1 MSILSGRGM
10 SKAYGPQ
17 VLFDDVAIT
26 IEEGDRVGVLG
37 INGTGKSTLLRVLA
51 GLETADAGTVDRRRG
66 ASVLY
71 LSQEPKLDPDKTPA
85 QIVLEG
91 LAEWSAATTRH
102 AEVTHAIEAGDATPA
117 RLAEQSHLADD
128 VERLG
133 GWECGHV
140 AKGILGKL
148 GIESDDRPTGT
159 MSGGEK
165 RRVALAQILV
175 AAPAL
180 AILDEPTNHLDAETI
195 DWLEGF
201 LVDEFAGA
209 VLMVTHDRYVLD
221 AVATRIVELSRGKLA
236 EFSGNYGA
244 FLEKKEEL
252 ELHEARV
259 EQNRLNFV
267 RNERKWLMRG
277 PKART
282 TKQKARIQRAEAAI
296 AIEGPRAQERV
307 RLEGT
312 DIARTGKTILELA
325 DVTLEIGDKHLFA
338 GLTLNM
344 VPGDRIGVIGKNGS
358 GKTSLL
364 RAVTGD
370 LAPTHGTVTVGKNTK
385 VVLFDQARAQLMDDW
400 SIYDNVAE
408 RFGAE
413 ATGGG
418 MVAIGDRTV
427 NLKSY
432 LEQFLFEPGKQ
443 RQKVGALSGG
453 ERARVALA
461 KALKSGANLL
471 LLDEPTNDLDIST
484 LGALEEMLV
493 EWPGCAIVV
502 SHDRAFLNR
511 VATSIL
517 AFEPGKVTAYP
528 GNYDTYL
535 SLRPEPGKT
544 TPPPAPKKAATP
556 TAVATRP
563 ATATTTAT
571 TTTTTAATP
580 TPTAIVTRPAT
591 ATKKLTYAERI
602 ELEGIMDRVTAAEE
616 RATALERDLADP
628 SLYATR
634 PEAAGKLQADLAAA
648 RAEAHALTAR
658 WEDLEARRG

>member
-1 MSILSGRGM
+1 MSILSARGL

-26 IEEGDRVGVLG
+26 IEEGDRIGVLG
-37 INGTGKSTLLRVLA
+37 VNGTGKSTLLRVMA

-71 LSQEPKLDPDKTPA
+71 LAQEPHLDPDKTPS

-91 LAEWSAATTRH
+91 LSAWSDATTRH
-102 AEVTHAIEAGDATPA
+102 AAVTHAIDEGDASHE
-117 RLAEQSHLADD
+117 RLTEQSHLADE

-133 GWECGHV
+133 GWERGHV
-140 AKGILGKL
+140 AEGILGKL
-148 GIESDDRPTGT
+148 GVDDVHRPVGT

-195 DWLEGF
+195 EWLEGY
-201 LVDEFAGA
+201 LVDEFHGA

-221 AVATRIVELSRGKLA
+221 AVATRIVELSRGKVA
-236 EFSGNYGA
+236 EFEGNYGTY
-244 FLEKKEEL
+244 LDKKEEL
-252 ELHEARV
+252 ELHEART

-277 PKART
+277 AKART

-296 AIEGPRAQERV
+296 AVEGPKAQERV

-312 DIARTGKTILELA
+312 DIARVGKSILDLE
-325 DVTLEIGDKHLFA
+325 DVTLEIGGKHLFA
-338 GLTLNM
+338 GLTLHM
-344 VPGDRIGVIGKNGS
+344 VPGDRIGILGKNGS

-364 RAVTGD
+364 RALTGD
-370 LAPTHGTVTVGKNTK
+370 LAPVAGKIVVGKNTK
-385 VVLFDQARAQLMDDW
+385 VVLFDQARAQLEDDW

-408 RFGAE
+408 RQGAE
-413 ATGGG
+413 SSGGG

-427 NLKSY
+427 NLKTY
-432 LEQFLFEPGKQ
+432 LEQFLFEPSKQ

-461 KALKSGANLL
+461 KALRSGANLL

-493 EWPGCAIVV
+493 EWKGCAIVV

-517 AFEPGKVTAYP
+517 AFEPGKVTAYA
-528 GNYDTYL
+528 GNYDTYM
-535 SLRPEPGKT
+535 SLRPEPGA
-544 TPPPAPKKAATP
+544 APKSIAPKAT
-556 TAVATRP
+556 TTT
-563 ATATTTAT
+563 TATTTAT
-571 TTTTTAATP
+571 ATAA
-580 TPTAIVTRPAT
+580 AT
-591 ATKKLTYAERI
+591 ATAKTSVLPGKKLTYAERI
-602 ELEGIMDRVTAAEE
+602 ELEGILDRISAAEE
-616 RATALERDLADP
+616 RARALEAELAHPD
-628 SLYATR
+628 LYAKR
-634 PEAAGKLQADLAAA
+634 PEAAGKLQADLTAAQ
-648 RAEAHALTAR
+648 AEAHALTAR
-658 WEDLEARRG
+658 WEDLESRRG

>member
-1 MSILSGRGM
+1 MSILSARGV

-26 IEEGDRVGVLG
+26 IEDGDRVGVLG
-37 INGTGKSTLLRVLA
+37 VNGTGKSTLLRVMA
-51 GLETADAGTVDRRRG
+51 GLEVADAGTVDRRRG

-71 LSQEPKLDPDKTPA
+71 LAQEPDLDPDKTPS

-91 LAEWSAATTRH
+91 LAAWSAATTRH
-102 AEVTHAIEAGDATPA
+102 AEVTRAIDAGDSSPA

-133 GWECGHV
+133 GWERRHV
-140 AKGILGKL
+140 AEGILGKL
-148 GIESDDRPTGT
+148 GIEDLHRPTGT

-195 DWLEGF
+195 EWLEGY
-201 LVDEFAGA
+201 LVDEFHGA

-236 EFSGNYGA
+236 EFEGNYGTY
-244 FLEKKEEL
+244 LEKKEEL
-252 ELHEARV
+252 ELHEART

-277 PKART
+277 AKART

-296 AIEGPRAQERV
+296 AIEGPKAQERV

-312 DIARTGKTILELA
+312 DVGRTGKTILDLTCVSLA
-325 DVTLEIGDKHLFA
+325 IGDKHLFS
-338 GLTLNM
+338 GLTLHM
-344 VPGDRIGVIGKNGS
+344 VPGDRFGIIGRNGC

-364 RAVTGD
+364 RALTGD
-370 LAPTHGTVTVGKNTK
+370 LAAAAGTVTVGKNTK
-385 VVLFDQARAQLMDDW
+385 TVLFDQARAQLMDDW

-408 RFGAE
+408 REGAE

-418 MVAIGDRTV
+418 MVAIGERTV
-427 NLKSY
+427 NLKTY
-432 LEQFLFEPGKQ
+432 LEQFLFEPSKQ

-461 KALKSGANLL
+461 KALRSGANLL

-517 AFEPGKVTAYP
+517 AFEPGKVTQYQ

-535 SLRPEPGKT
+535 SLRPEPGATPSKAPPAKPTTSATTTT
-544 TPPPAPKKAATP
+544 TPT
-556 TAVATRP
+556 TT
-563 ATATTTAT
+563 ATATAT
-571 TTTTTAATP
+571 TTTTT
-580 TPTAIVTRPAT
+580 TA
-591 ATKKLTYAERI
+591 KKLTYAERI
-602 ELEGIMDRVTAAEE
+602 ELEGIMTRITAAED
-616 RATALERDLADP
+616 RAKALEAELADP
-628 SLYATR
+628 TLYAKR
-634 PEAAGKLQADLAAA
+634 PETAGKLHADLSAAQ
-648 RAEAHALTAR
+648 AEAHALTAR